1 MSGAERHD
9 SPWVLIQVSNQVFAL
24 QSRNV
29 QAMLALPAITR
40 LPSAP
45 EFVRGLIDVR
55 GRSLPLVDLRLRLG
69 MEGSDA
75 GGEEGAA
82 RIAVVVEG
90 SRGDYAVAV
99 DSVLAVEML
108 KEGSFEELP
117 EGVARMKEHE
127 LVSGI
132 AKREKDD
139 DVVLILDST
148 GIIGGARRD
157 EKETPGRERR
167 RGQTSTPTTPLMA
180 KPKATETTK
189 NTSSQCRPTPKS
201 VISRSG

>member
-1 MSGAERHD
+1 MRTNISTNAARATGGPRTMSGTDRQD
-9 SPWVLIQVSNQVFAL
+9 SPWVLIQVRNQVFAL

-29 QAMLALPAITR
+29 QTMLALPAITR

-69 MEGSDA
+69 MEGRPA
-75 GGEEGAA
+75 GGEAA
-82 RIAVVVEG
+82 VEVAVVVEG

-108 KEGSFEELP
+108 KDGSFEDLP
-117 EGVARMKEHE
+117 EGVARMREHE

-139 DVVLILDST
+139 DIVLLLDAT

-157 EKETPGRERR
+157 EKETAASPETPERASSRE
-167 RGQTSTPTTPLMA
+167 TAAVS
-180 KPKATETTK
+180 
-189 NTSSQCRPTPKS
+189 
-201 VISRSG
+201 